1 MWRFSM
7 KLAQVLAA
15 LSLTM
20 AIAGMGATG
29 TGRAQP
35 MTNAPVPLL
44 GLTSGNQLVS
54 FMSNNPT
61 QVKMMRVTGVDGKL
75 LAIDQRPANGLL
87 YGLSDKSQLYTI
99 NPSSGVATLVSR
111 LAKPLAEDA
120 KVSIDFNPVPDR
132 LRVVDG
138 NGNNF
143 RINVDTGEVTT
154 DKALAYIP
162 EDPNTGKP
170 PRIAAVAYTNAFA
183 GPPSPAGVTPPTRTS
198 QMFNLDT
205 KLNVLVQQNPPNDG
219 RLKTI
224 GNVDMNLDSRV
235 GLDIFS
241 PKMGENTAFVVSNSM
256 LYSINLATGKTNS
269 LGTVGQ
275 GRLNLID
282 LASVTMP

>member
-1 MWRFSM
+1 M
-7 KLAQVLAA
+7 KLAHSLAA

-20 AIAGMGATG
+20 TISGMGVAG
-29 TGRAQP
+29 TGLAQS
-35 MTNAPVPLL
+35 MTNTPVSLL
-44 GLTSGNQLVS
+44 GLMSGNQLVS
-54 FMSNNPT
+54 FASNNPN

-75 LAIDQRPANGLL
+75 LAIDQRPANGLI

-99 NPSSGVATLVSR
+99 NPSTGVATLVSR

-132 LRVVDG
+132 LRVVDS

-154 DKALAYIP
+154 DKPLAYIP
-162 EDPNTGKP
+162 EDPNTGKM
-170 PRIAAVAYTNAFA
+170 PRIAAIAYTNAFA
-183 GPPSPAGVTPPTRTS
+183 GPPSPAGVTPPSRTS

-205 KLNVLVQQNPPNDG
+205 KLNALVQQNPPNEG

-224 GNVDMNLDSRV
+224 GSVEMNLDSRI

-241 PKMGENTAFVVSNSM
+241 PKMGDNTAFVVSDSM
-256 LYSINLATGKTNS
+256 LYSINLANGKANS
-269 LGTVGQ
+269 LGSVGQ